1 MRRSKILLPGIV
13 LLAAGLVLAG
23 VVVVRVANIIAPPEV
38 CNSVPDGLSTGGTWS
53 LGPNIP
59 TSRAET
65 SAAALDDKLYLAGGI
80 QNGWGGTTSMEK
92 FDPASNSWSQ
102 VTSLPMALHHIG
114 LVGALN
120 RLYLIGGYDD
130 ITKMVLAEPDISKG
144 WYYDPEANNWT
155 AIADMPASRAAHA
168 IVNIDDRLYIVGGT
182 GVGAQEVWVYDPQT
196 DKWDTSAKGHLPTP
210 REHVSAFVVDGKIYV
225 IGGRWKYKNS
235 AAVEVYDPATD
246 TWEKRQDMP
255 IPTSGYMGAVLNG
268 KIHIFSGENVE
279 INCIIAAHQ
288 VYDPTTDSWTL
299 LGNLP
304 TLRHGGGSV
313 VINGRWYTV
322 GGSTKVGGQ
331 ADSTI
336 SDINAYFD
344 PEA

>member
-1 MRRSKILLPGIV
+1 MRKTKILLPGII
-13 LLAAGLVLAG
+13 LLVAGLVLAAIAA
-23 VVVVRVANIIAPPEV
+23 VRVIKIFGPPDV
-38 CNSVPDGLSTGGTWS
+38 CNSVPDGLSTGGTW
-53 LGPNIP
+53 GVGTNIP
-59 TSRAET
+59 TARAET
-65 SAAALDDKLYLAGGI
+65 SAAVLDGKLYLAGGI
-80 QNGWGGTTSMEK
+80 QNGWGGLTSMEV
-92 FDPASNSWSQ
+92 FDPTTNSWNEDAA
-102 VTSLPMALHHIG
+102 LPMALHHVGFIG
-114 LVGALN
+114 AAH

-130 ITKMVLAEPDISKG
+130 ITKMVQAQPDISKG
-144 WYYDPEANNWT
+144 WYYDPATHQWT
-155 AIADMPASRAAHA
+155 AIADMPAPRAAHA
-168 IVNIDDRLYIVGGT
+168 IVNIDDRLYIVAGT
-182 GVGAQEVWVYDPQT
+182 GVGAQAVWVYDPQT
-196 DKWDTSAKGHLPTP
+196 DRWDTSAKGQLPTP

-225 IGGRWKYKNS
+225 IGGRWKFVNS
-235 AAVEVYDPATD
+235 PAVEVYDPATD
-246 TWEKRQDMP
+246 TWEKRQNMP
-255 IPTSGYMGAVLNG
+255 VPTSGYMGAILNG

-288 VYDPTTDSWTL
+288 VYDPATDQWTL

-313 VINGRWYTV
+313 VIDGHWYTV